1 MSNNFNLED
10 TRHVAQLCAL
20 NLSQEELAKLT
31 EMFSGTLDYVAL
43 LDKLDTSGVSETSQV
58 TGLKNVFQTIDIGR
72 LTLEQGAALK
82 NADKVRDKKFV
93 TKAVFNR

>member
-10 TRHVAQLCAL
+10 TMHVAQLCAL
-20 NLSQEELAKLT
+20 NLSQEELSKLT

-82 NADKVRDKKFV
+82 NANKVRDKKFV